1 MAGTAMNLK
10 YYDTSVDILKAAYDI
25 APFKPK
31 ESNETIALLDAL
43 KKKVLKI
50 HNFLVTKRKKRV
62 SETHKGKNQ
71 LITQINFEP
80 FHQFYY
86 MNGLWIFIIIEKV
99 FSILYIPSF

>member
-1 MAGTAMNLK
+1 MAGTAMSLK

-31 ESNETIALLDAL
+31 ESNETITLLDAL

-62 SETHKGKNQ
+62 SETHKGKYQ
-71 LITQINFEP
+71 LNSLINCEWSVD
-80 FHQFYY
+80 FHQGVQKQIFY
-86 MNGLWIFIIIEKV
+86 GGGTTK
-99 FSILYIPSF
+99 